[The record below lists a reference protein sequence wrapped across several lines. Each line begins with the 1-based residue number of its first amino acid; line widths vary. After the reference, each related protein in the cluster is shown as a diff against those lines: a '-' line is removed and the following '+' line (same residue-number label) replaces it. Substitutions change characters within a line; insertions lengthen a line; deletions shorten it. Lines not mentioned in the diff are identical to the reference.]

1 MMANSVQQARG
12 MQRRPSLRKGISLR
26 GMPELENVEE
36 VKDSFNRHLHF
47 TVGKDRNVATNIDYM
62 QAVSHAVRDQLIGKW
77 MRTQQ
82 NYHETDPKRVYYLS
96 LEWYM
101 GRTLGNSMLNL
112 GIQGSTEEAL
122 NQLGLAIDELEEYEE
137 DAGLGNG
144 GLGRLAACFID
155 SMSTVGLPA
164 HGYGIRYEYGIF
176 KQEFVEGWQRELP
189 DNWLRFGNPWEIQR
203 PESTQNIQFYG
214 HVEYKDGKASW
225 VNTKSVLAVPYD
237 TPVPGYKNGVVNTL
251 RLWSAQAPVEFQ
263 LDSFNRG
270 DYMGA
275 VIENNVAEDIS
286 RVLYPND
293 NFFEGKE
300 LRLKQQYFL
309 VAASLTDIIRR
320 HKTEPS
326 WRERGWACF
335 VDKAAIQ
342 LNDTHPSLAV
352 PELMRLLLDE
362 EDMSWDE
369 AWKITTAVMA
379 YTNHTVL
386 PEALERW
393 PVALFEK
400 LLPRHL
406 QIVYEIN
413 HKHMEAVKKAFPG
426 DNQRLTR
433 MSIIEE
439 DHGKRIHMGYL
450 AIVGSH
456 AVNGVAALHSELIK
470 QTIFKD
476 FYEMYPERFQNKTN
490 GITPRRWLIKS
501 NPALTNLIDERLP
514 GEKWATDL
522 YELKKLLAFV
532 ADKDFLREIQNA
544 KRENKMA
551 LCRLVS
557 EQYGLE
563 LNVDSIFDCHVK
575 RIHEYK
581 RQLLNVL
588 HMITRYNEIKANPDK
603 EFTPRTVMFGG
614 KAAPGYDMAKRI
626 IKLINNVAERCNNDP
641 AVSKYLQVLYFEN
654 YRVSLAEKIIPA
666 VDLSEQISTAGTEAS
681 GTGNMKFMLN
691 GALTIG
697 TLDGANVEMADEM
710 GHENIFIFGMTV
722 DEVQAL
728 ERNGYNPQDYY
739 NSNPVLKE
747 ALDQIRDGFWSPEDT
762 GLFRMIWDTLMVHG
776 DKYMLLADYQSYIDK
791 QREVDAV
798 YCDQKKWLTMA
809 IHNISSIGKFSSDRT
824 IREYAKDIW
833 GAECRN

>member
-1 MMANSVQQARG
+1 MAENKVQQARG
-12 MQRRPSLRKGISLR
+12 MVRRPSLRKGISLR

-36 VKDSFNRHLHF
+36 VKASFNRHLHF
-47 TVGKDRNVATNIDYM
+47 TVGKDRNVATNIDFM
-62 QAVSHAVRDQLIGKW
+62 QAISMAVRDQLIGKW

-101 GRTLGNSMLNL
+101 GRTLGNAMLNL

-176 KQEFVEGWQRELP
+176 KQEFVDGWQRELP
-189 DNWLRFGNPWEIQR
+189 DNWLRYGNPWEIQR
-203 PESTQNIQFYG
+203 PESTQNIRMYG
-214 HVEYKDGKASW
+214 HVSNGKW
-225 VNTKSVLAVPYD
+225 VDTKQVLAVPYD
-237 TPVPGYKNGVVNTL
+237 TPVPGYKNDVVNTL
-251 RLWSAQAPVEFQ
+251 RLWSASAPVEFQ

-309 VAASLTDIIRR
+309 VAASLADIIRR

-326 WRERGWACF
+326 WKERGWACF
-335 VDKAAIQ
+335 PDKAAIQ

-352 PELMRLLLDE
+352 PELMRILIDE
-362 EDMSWDE
+362 EGKDWDE
-369 AWKITTAVMA
+369 SWKITTSTLS

-393 PVALFEK
+393 PVSLFEK

-406 QIVYEIN
+406 QLVYEIN
-413 HKHMEAVKKAFPG
+413 HRHMEAVKAKYPG
-426 DNQRLTR
+426 DNDRLSR

-439 DHGKRIHMGYL
+439 GGGKRIHMGYL
-450 AIVGSH
+450 AIVGTH

-470 QTIFKD
+470 KTIFKD

-490 GITPRRWLIKS
+490 GITPRRWLIKA
-501 NPALTNLIDERLP
+501 NPALTNLIDEKLP

-522 YELKKLLAFV
+522 YELAKLKKFAD
-532 ADKDFLREIQNA
+532 DKDFMRSIQNA
-544 KRENKMA
+544 KRENK
-551 LCRLVS
+551 LSVCRLVA
-557 EQYGLE
+557 EEYGIE
-563 LNVDSIFDCHVK
+563 LDVDSMFDCHVK

-614 KAAPGYDMAKRI
+614 KCAPGYEMAKRI
-626 IKLINNVAERCNNDP
+626 IKLINNVADKCNNDP
-641 AVSKYLQVLYFEN
+641 AVSKYLKVVYFEN

-691 GALTIG
+691 GSLTIG
-697 TLDGANVEMADEM
+697 TMDGANVEMAEEM
-710 GHENIFIFGMTV
+710 GLENIFIFGMDV
-722 DEVQAL
+722 DEVHAL
-728 ERNGYNPQDYY
+728 GAKGYNPHEFYD
-739 NSNPVLKE
+739 NNATLRE
-747 ALDQIRDGFWSPEDT
+747 CLDQIRDGFWSPEDPSM
-762 GLFRMIWDTLMVHG
+762 FSMIWDTLMTRG
-776 DKYMLLADYQSYIDK
+776 DQYMLLADYQSYIDK
-791 QREVDAV
+791 QREVDEV
-798 YCDQKKWLTMA
+798 YRDQKKWLKMA
-809 IHNISSIGKFSSDRT
+809 IHNIASIGKFNSDRT
-824 IREYAKDIW
+824 IREYAEEIW
-833 GAECRN
+833 GAQCRN